1 MARDDERA
9 DREGMRHPDQKES
22 QLASTR
28 EDATLA
34 EQVLDDSPHPDA
46 RRDYESRRG
55 SRRASEE
62 LGHS

>member
-1 MARDDERA
+1 MARDEERTR
-9 DREGMRHPDQKES
+9 RESMRHPDQKES

-34 EQVLDDSPHPDA
+34 EQVLGDSPHPDA
-46 RRDYESRRG
+46 RRDFEERHGRRE
-55 SRRASEE
+55 SEE